1 MIREEVKLTVLNTVS
16 NVARDHSGFRH
27 HSASSAAHGV
37 RAGLL
42 AASLLP
48 NSSSGPERLPQRR
61 DRPATERR
69 SFHRQT
75 CQRLHREA
83 SYQSHGETG
92 GVDPNA
98 DSQQVGLLKVVYQ
111 PDDWRP
117 GDDQEIKWNEIFG
130 EWKPKPR
137 HVWRLVMKNLKIGII
152 AEQVGISELAVQNT
166 LQKIFEEVG
175 VNSRLEL
182 VLWSLDHEP
191 SQASSAGNP
200 AA

>member
-1 MIREEVKLTVLNTVS
+1 
-16 NVARDHSGFRH
+16 
-27 HSASSAAHGV
+27 
-37 RAGLL
+37 
-42 AASLLP
+42 
-48 NSSSGPERLPQRR
+48 
-61 DRPATERR
+61 
-69 SFHRQT
+69 
-75 CQRLHREA
+75 
-83 SYQSHGETG
+83 
-92 GVDPNA
+92 
-98 DSQQVGLLKVVYQ
+98 LLKVVYQ